1 MGRPS
6 LHSQHEQ
13 LLPTKQLRGVVL
25 KMHDAFPR
33 LCAAWNEE
41 NAMRKN
47 WALLFSRLDTDGSGR
62 LDYWEFRRALIDVLE
77 ISITEKEAKGLWAYV
92 DHDKSGLV
100 SIKEF
105 QHACYL
111 LILDDWP
118 RLDRRTL
125 TRLCGIINDAAVHEY
140 SKEGDGTSSGNWF
153 KIFGHFDTDESGRLG
168 WEELEQVSR
177 RRDPG
182 LNLSEEKI
190 TLNELRGLWRAID
203 IDCSGDVTV
212 DEFMH
217 FMKKNATQQLHAQ
230 WRKEPV
236 AKKEEEESRQDKI
249 KRLAEALNRNRKPRK
264 PRKKPDYLI
273 NSKFAKQLQIA
284 QWRKRDT
291 ERKIRATLEARSAEA
306 ERDFVTR
313 FVQPPSLK
321 EEARRAVILDELSK
335 PLAVDVDHFQ
345 EYERAS
351 SIIDEVELSEASRH
365 ATAIK
370 MLEAKVKRREQSLLY
385 KRRLDHVADW
395 LKKPDHE
402 RGPLTQPPPS
412 PTETLDL
419 MKASVNDLREKMSTY
434 SAGRFGRGA
443 RTADWTRKDFGVGVA
458 YRSPERRSTKR
469 LSPYA

>member
-1 MGRPS
+1 MLPRVTLRAGTSSAHALGAPAATNTANASIVGLPRRSGPAQGSGESWLKKLIPRGPADDSAPSAPSQRKEGSPAAEDQKPALPTRRGLRRAAAAALKRLSRRPERAPATMGKGAMGRPS

-13 LLPTKQLRGVVL
+13 LLPTKQLRAVVL
-25 KMHDAFPR
+25 KMHEAFPR

-217 FMKKNATQQLHAQ
+217 FMKKNATQQSGLFCTPSGAERLLQ
-230 WRKEPV
+230 RK
-236 AKKEEEESRQDKI
+236 
-249 KRLAEALNRNRKPRK
+249 KRPRNR
-264 PRKKPDYLI
+264 
-273 NSKFAKQLQIA
+273 
-284 QWRKRDT
+284 
-291 ERKIRATLEARSAEA
+291 
-306 ERDFVTR
+306 
-313 FVQPPSLK
+313 
-321 EEARRAVILDELSK
+321 
-335 PLAVDVDHFQ
+335 
-345 EYERAS
+345 
-351 SIIDEVELSEASRH
+351 
-365 ATAIK
+365 
-370 MLEAKVKRREQSLLY
+370 
-385 KRRLDHVADW
+385 
-395 LKKPDHE
+395 
-402 RGPLTQPPPS
+402 
-412 PTETLDL
+412 
-419 MKASVNDLREKMSTY
+419 
-434 SAGRFGRGA
+434 A
-443 RTADWTRKDFGVGVA
+443 RT
-458 YRSPERRSTKR
+458 RSSAWRRR
-469 LSPYA
+469 

>member
-1 MGRPS
+1 MQAFLTAVRHFRDWPIFMP
-6 LHSQHEQ
+6 LHSTNLSQS
-13 LLPTKQLRGVVL
+13 LSCCSVLPTRASLWRRQP
-25 KMHDAFPR
+25 PR
-33 LCAAWNEE
+33 LSPTTTSVILPLPSTG
-41 NAMRKN
+41 K
-47 WALLFSRLDTDGSGR
+47 
-62 LDYWEFRRALIDVLE
+62 RRR
-77 ISITEKEAKGLWAYV
+77 ITEKEAKGLWAYV

-118 RLDRRTL
+118 RLARRTL

-217 FMKKNATQQLHAQ
+217 FMKKNATQQLHSQ
-230 WRKEPV
+230 WRKEPTK
-236 AKKEEEESRQDKI
+236 KKEDEESRQDKI

-264 PRKKPDYLI
+264 PRKKPDYLV

-335 PLAVDVDHFQ
+335 PLAVDVDP
-345 EYERAS
+345 RPLS
-351 SIIDEVELSEASRH
+351 GRRVELSVARPAAQAHAAWIGMGGRGEAVHLLRGALH
-365 ATAIK
+365 EGGRVDGDEAGEVGAGGGDLRGGGL
-370 MLEAKVKRREQSLLY
+370 LERRALRLEL
-385 KRRLDHVADW
+385 RRIAALVDAGADR
-395 LKKPDHE
+395 HE
-402 RGPLTQPPPS
+402 RLGDESGGPCMGGG
-412 PTETLDL
+412 E
-419 MKASVNDLREKMSTY
+419 
-434 SAGRFGRGA
+434 A
-443 RTADWTRKDFGVGVA
+443 RAV
-458 YRSPERRSTKR
+458 
-469 LSPYA
+469 

>member
-1 MGRPS
+1 MGKGAMGKGAMGRPS
-6 LHSQHEQ
+6 LHAQHEQ
-13 LLPTKQLRGVVL
+13 LLPTKQLRAVVL

-190 TLNELRGLWRAID
+190 TLHELRGLWRAID

-217 FMKKNATQQLHAQ
+217 FMKKNAT
-230 WRKEPV
+230 
-236 AKKEEEESRQDKI
+236 
-249 KRLAEALNRNRKPRK
+249 
-264 PRKKPDYLI
+264 
-273 NSKFAKQLQIA
+273 
-284 QWRKRDT
+284 
-291 ERKIRATLEARSAEA
+291 RARGVLKCCGAFTL
-306 ERDFVTR
+306 
-313 FVQPPSLK
+313 
-321 EEARRAVILDELSK
+321 
-335 PLAVDVDHFQ
+335 
-345 EYERAS
+345 
-351 SIIDEVELSEASRH
+351 
-365 ATAIK
+365 
-370 MLEAKVKRREQSLLY
+370 
-385 KRRLDHVADW
+385 
-395 LKKPDHE
+395 
-402 RGPLTQPPPS
+402 
-412 PTETLDL
+412 L
-419 MKASVNDLREKMSTY
+419 M
-434 SAGRFGRGA
+434 
-443 RTADWTRKDFGVGVA
+443 
-458 YRSPERRSTKR
+458 
-469 LSPYA
+469 